1 MKLFKGARASG
12 KTTWLAKQIANAPSG
27 KHIYFI
33 APNNYYLHAL
43 ADRLDELGGCRGT
56 LEIVVGEAQAMCGSW
71 ANEILHKKDTCMV
84 CIDELSAVISQCG
97 ENELKTLCRII
108 AEVDEVYATDTI
120 PETAKRQPAKR
131 EGMSAA
137 DYIIAK
143 QKMCESVKFC
153 EKCPIFSEEIYD
165 CGDKTI
171 DEKEAEDCVARV
183 ARWAAENLIETRSQ
197 VFLDQN
203 PNAKTENGIPIIC
216 PPSVDRNEKCTG
228 GACRS
233 CLSKYW
239 NAEVTK

>member
-71 ANEILHKKDTCMV
+71 ASEILCKKDTCMV
-84 CIDELSAVISQCG
+84 CIDELSIVISQCG

-108 AEVDEVYATDTI
+108 SEVNEVYATDTI
-120 PETAKRQPAKR
+120 SETVKRQPAKQ

-137 DYIIAK
+137 DYIVAK
-143 QKMCESVKFC
+143 RKMCESVSFC
-153 EKCPIFSEEIYD
+153 DECPIYNAQTNG
-165 CGDKTI
+165 CGDKTL

-183 ARWAAENLIETRSQ
+183 ARWAAENLVKTRSQ
-197 VFLDQN
+197 VFLEQN

-216 PPSVDRNEKCTG
+216 PPSVDKNEKRAG
-228 GACRS
+228 NSCRS
-233 CLSKYW
+233 CLDKYW
-239 NAEVTK
+239 NTEVSK